1 MSEAIVSEKQSSIEV
16 SENAKKQFSFKV
28 KFYFD
33 ETEVDSVEV
42 IKGVERAYAELH
54 KRFK

>member
-28 KFYFD
+28 KVYWD
-33 ETEVDSVEV
+33 ENPLMVVEN
-42 IKGVERAYAELH
+42 IKMIYEELH